1 VTKLWEKAKDVEEKI
16 WWNTFKI
23 FTFISIYLFV
33 KANNFIAFLR
43 RYSCETGDTLLSYAY
58 FAQKLSTKVCQYPCY
73 YSIVF
78 PRVYLSFILLIGN
91 FLLCFLASL
100 FSRFPRLSSIIL
112 ELVEPIVPVNCFR
125 GRYCEVRSMAVLYVG
140 YWSWR
145 RSDTPAVGRPITYQL
160 ALPCG
165 MFPFT
170 MEKTLSRGLW
180 VFTKEES
187 PNFGDLILG
196 VWDILVVNFRFQV

>member
-1 VTKLWEKAKDVEEKI
+1 MGKGEGRRRVEI
-16 WWNTFKI
+16 WWNMFNI
-23 FTFISIYLFV
+23 FTFIYVYLFV
-33 KANNFIAFLR
+33 KENNFIAFLPR
-43 RYSCETGDTLLSYAY
+43 FSCETGATLSSYAY
-58 FAQKLSTKVCQYPCY
+58 FAQKLSIKVCQYPCY

-78 PRVYLSFILLIGN
+78 PGVYFSFILLIGN
-91 FLLCFLASL
+91 FSLHFLASL
-100 FSRFPRLSSIIL
+100 CSRFPRLSSIIL

-145 RSDTPAVGRPITYQL
+145 RSDTSAVGRPITYQL

-165 MFPFT
+165 IFLFT
-170 MEKTLSRGLW
+170 TEKTLSRGLR

-196 VWDILVVNFRFQV
+196 VWDILVVKSCCHV